1 MASVGSTSDA
11 SENGLKHLRDA
22 VRALPP
28 QPVQD
33 LLSNGAC
40 PRCVLRLFGLREQI
54 CSCPSVSTPVL
65 SEILNDLSENY
76 TNGEKISR
84 SDPETIQGS
93 EEDINFCVICLGILQ
108 FVHLD
113 KSGKLTR
120 KNSAIDF
127 AAAIADDVK
136 TQGHQIDNYYLEVSI
151 PPTIVEN
158 EKAVWLYI
166 EKKFSSEPWF
176 TQKFPH
182 ELTGTKDFL
191 KLSLSSLL
199 ETLLDAKAHLSDFR
213 IRLTYTLPDESAK
226 SQHLSERNGCIKR
239 RKIGGNDVQKK
250 YAVVLEVE
258 GLKCSDNSSNEL
270 ENREFGFLKFPV
282 KMINRCCSLVFQG
295 YRTPVFIGGRYLKYS
310 RNVSQTRWI
319 IDDERKGEASVEE
332 IVGCNILPICQG
344 DSYKFHAAGRE
355 DMDVRML
362 GTGRPFLVE
371 IQNARQFPSDVL
383 VKDMENK
390 INSLESKLVRVKN
403 LKVFG
408 SHGWELMR
416 EGEAEKQKQ
425 YAALVWISRPVTSD
439 DDLTLSSLK
448 DMPIQQRTPVRV
460 LHRRSPLERE
470 KIIHW
475 MKIERIAGQSQYFLL
490 HLCTQAGTYIKEF
503 VHGDLGRTHPSVG
516 SMLGCRAEILRL
528 DVTDVKMD
536 CFQL

>member
-1 MASVGSTSDA
+1 MAYIRPTPDA
-11 SENGLKHLRDA
+11 TEDELKHLRDA
-22 VRALPP
+22 VHALPP
-28 QPVQD
+28 QPVED

-40 PRCVLRLFGLREQI
+40 PRCILRIFGLHDQI
-54 CSCPSVSTPVL
+54 CSWPSVSTPVL
-65 SEILNDLSENY
+65 STLLNELSDNY
-76 TNGEKISR
+76 TNGEKISS
-84 SDPETIQGS
+84 SDPETIRGS

-108 FVHLD
+108 FLHLD

-120 KNSAIDF
+120 KSSAIDF
-127 AAAIADDVK
+127 AAAIADVVK
-136 TQGHQIDNYYLEVSI
+136 MEGHQIDNFNLEVSI
-151 PPTIVEN
+151 PPTVIEN

-176 TQKFPH
+176 TQKFQF
-182 ELTGTKDFL
+182 ECTATKDFL

-199 ETLLDAKAHLSDFR
+199 ETLLDAKARLSDFR

-239 RKIGGNDVQKK
+239 RKTGDGDFQKK
-250 YAVVLEVE
+250 CAGVLEVE
-258 GLKCSDNSSNEL
+258 GQKVSENSSNNL
-270 ENREFGFLKFPV
+270 EDRGFGFLKFPV
-282 KMINRCCSLVFQG
+282 EMINRCCSLVFQG
-295 YRTPVFIGGRYLKYS
+295 YRTPTFIGGRYIKYS
-310 RNVSQTRWI
+310 RNVSQSRWI
-319 IDDERKGEASVEE
+319 IDDERRGEASVEE
-332 IVGCNILPICQG
+332 IVGCNILPICHG

-371 IQNARQFPSDVL
+371 IQNARQFPSDIL

-408 SHGWELMR
+408 SQGWELMR

-425 YAALVWISRPVTSD
+425 YAALVWISRPLTCD
-439 DDLTLSSLK
+439 DDLTLSSRK
-448 DMPIQQRTPVRV
+448 DTPIQQRTPVRV

-470 KIIHW
+470 KVIHW
-475 MKIERIAGQSQYFLL
+475 MKMERIAGHSQYFLL